1 MEWNIYKEWLD
12 INLYRQMVSMIYQS
26 SSREDK
32 MNFMRKEKENDLFYG
47 AYKQSLE
54 EEYGLYYPDEVLERI
69 NAHRSMTKPVYRA
82 LSLALAK
89 SDYLQEKCM
98 FNGTQKS
105 RFWKQFGKVLG
116 KKDLCCISVGCLLS
130 EKDRKS
136 WFDELYAYPYEKVE
150 EMVFIL
156 SVFPEDITLWQL
168 LKGKVAA
175 CLGSRRT
182 ISVYEDWPVY
192 AWVTG
197 KYDKRLKNDRT
208 KDVAVLKRLMKL
220 SRINAENA
228 NGILIG
234 QLEKSGYTKEEV
246 IFLNGVLTR
255 SESGLGQL
263 DQESLT
269 AEKIA
274 VNVLKTFL
282 PGKEPYPDAVY
293 KLCKT
298 LLCQY
303 DLLPVRIDGNEKIQ
317 QCLYEC
323 LNVENVKTFLALF
336 PFRKNGLK
344 KWHYI
349 DLNKKEWE
357 CLAGQLD
364 EEAFEECVNDTL
376 KGNVFEKQELVSY
389 LKKYRDLTGHEYS
402 DIFRR
407 TGNYDLTYVFHLLC
421 ENEILDGIGLMQK
434 FVKEHEQIVIKG
446 SYPKEEYEALL
457 KKWEHILFYLKCEI
471 GNIETENSY
480 FLLKLLVDKIGMDGV
495 SGHLV
500 PWQIMKKAFFLDYYE
515 IQRENCEIYRP
526 MLERSMHRELFLWA
540 EEKLFTE
547 DTEYYV
553 RFLQVI
559 LLKESTMLWMEEE
572 EARQI
577 AEAVLPLMESGF
589 QKEQLHKKYMTAE
602 ELQNYEKQKNWKSEQ
617 KKRMERWKKEKELKK
632 SFNHIV
638 RKNTDTDQIFKALY
652 SYYAYGRFDG
662 ISMRAKMV
670 LGYMRDVLKRKGK
683 IVTDKQEI
691 EYLMELIQKLYADG
705 QLELDGVRKIFDRM
719 EAA

>member
-82 LSLALAK
+82 LGLALAK

-364 EEAFEECVNDTL
+364 EEA
-376 KGNVFEKQELVSY
+376 
-389 LKKYRDLTGHEYS
+389 
-402 DIFRR
+402 
-407 TGNYDLTYVFHLLC
+407 
-421 ENEILDGIGLMQK
+421 
-434 FVKEHEQIVIKG
+434 
-446 SYPKEEYEALL
+446 
-457 KKWEHILFYLKCEI
+457 
-471 GNIETENSY
+471 
-480 FLLKLLVDKIGMDGV
+480 
-495 SGHLV
+495 
-500 PWQIMKKAFFLDYYE
+500 
-515 IQRENCEIYRP
+515 
-526 MLERSMHRELFLWA
+526 
-540 EEKLFTE
+540 
-547 DTEYYV
+547 
-553 RFLQVI
+553 
-559 LLKESTMLWMEEE
+559 
-572 EARQI
+572 RQI

>member
-1 MEWNIYKEWLD
+1 
-12 INLYRQMVSMIYQS
+12 
-26 SSREDK
+26 
-32 MNFMRKEKENDLFYG
+32 
-47 AYKQSLE
+47 
-54 EEYGLYYPDEVLERI
+54 
-69 NAHRSMTKPVYRA
+69 
-82 LSLALAK
+82 
-89 SDYLQEKCM
+89 
-98 FNGTQKS
+98 
-105 RFWKQFGKVLG
+105 
-116 KKDLCCISVGCLLS
+116 
-130 EKDRKS
+130 
-136 WFDELYAYPYEKVE
+136 
-150 EMVFIL
+150 
-156 SVFPEDITLWQL
+156 
-168 LKGKVAA
+168 
-175 CLGSRRT
+175 
-182 ISVYEDWPVY
+182 
-192 AWVTG
+192 
-197 KYDKRLKNDRT
+197 
-208 KDVAVLKRLMKL
+208 
-220 SRINAENA
+220 
-228 NGILIG
+228 
-234 QLEKSGYTKEEV
+234 
-246 IFLNGVLTR
+246 
-255 SESGLGQL
+255 
-263 DQESLT
+263 
-269 AEKIA
+269 
-274 VNVLKTFL
+274 
-282 PGKEPYPDAVY
+282 
-293 KLCKT
+293 
-298 LLCQY
+298 
-303 DLLPVRIDGNEKIQ
+303 
-317 QCLYEC
+317 
-323 LNVENVKTFLALF
+323 
-336 PFRKNGLK
+336 
-344 KWHYI
+344 
-349 DLNKKEWE
+349 
-357 CLAGQLD
+357 
-364 EEAFEECVNDTL
+364 
-376 KGNVFEKQELVSY
+376 
-389 LKKYRDLTGHEYS
+389 
-402 DIFRR
+402 
-407 TGNYDLTYVFHLLC
+407 
-421 ENEILDGIGLMQK
+421 MQK

-670 LGYMRDVLKRKGK
+670 LGYMRDVLKRKRK